1 MIRIRE
7 TYKND
12 KLVGFEISGH
22 GNTAVCAAVS
32 ALSQA
37 AITAAVNY
45 CQHVSYH
52 FDSGRTSLLV
62 GDMTDKAEAVIQT
75 NLAVI
80 KEIIKESG

>member
-1 MIRIRE
+1 MIRVRE

-12 KLVGFEISGH
+12 RLVGFEISGH
-22 GNTAVCAAVS
+22 SNADVCAAVS

-45 CQHVSYH
+45 CQHVAYH
-52 FDSGRTSLLV
+52 FAPGCTSLFV
-62 GDMTDKAEAVIQT
+62 SDITDKAEAVLAT

>member
-12 KLVGFEISGH
+12 RLVGFEISGH
-22 GNTAVCAAVS
+22 SNADICAAVS

-37 AITAAVNY
+37 AITAAFNY

-52 FDSGRTSLLV
+52 FAPGCTSLFV
-62 GDMTDKAEAVIQT
+62 GDITDKAEAVLAT

>member
-12 KLVGFEISGH
+12 RLVGFEISGH
-22 GNTAVCAAVS
+22 SNANVCAAVS

-45 CQHVSYH
+45 CQRVSYH
-52 FDSGRTSLLV
+52 FSPGCTSLLV
-62 GDMTDKAEAVIQT
+62 GDITDEAEAVLAT